1 MINVLVSRTLRAFG
15 VEAIKVSPRERSLLA
30 GLAAC
35 GAVFGAVT
43 AMEWSDRVRLDAA
56 QVRAERENLEFRAA
70 RRAPGLAEERLAG
83 ELEKARAMA
92 FSATTVP
99 IARAAAQAQL
109 ERMADQ
115 GGVVN
120 VRAAPQG
127 EPVGDGSVKTQVYAL
142 QGRFDWP
149 SFLALMRSISD
160 GPQSIGV
167 LGVSVDAGPSPS
179 FVLRIRVPLV
189 TDNPE

>member
-1 MINVLVSRTLRAFG
+1 MIDALLSRAFRAFG
-15 VEAIKVSPRERSLLA
+15 IEGIKVSPRERSLLA

-35 GAVFGAVT
+35 GAVFGAIT

-56 QVRAERENLEFRAA
+56 QVRAERENFEFRAA
-70 RRAPGLAEERLAG
+70 RRAPGLAEERLAA

-109 ERMADQ
+109 ERMANQ

-120 VRAAPQG
+120 VRVAPQG
-127 EPVGDGSVKTQVYAL
+127 EPAGDGSVKTQGYAL
-142 QGRFDWP
+142 QGRFYWP
-149 SFLALMRSISD
+149 SFRALMRSISD
-160 GPQSIGV
+160 GPQSSGVFGV
-167 LGVSVDAGPSPS
+167 LVDAGPSPS
-179 FVLRIRVPLV
+179 FALRVRVPLV

>member
-1 MINVLVSRTLRAFG
+1 MIDELVSRAQRLFG
-15 VEAIKVSPRERSLLA
+15 IEAIKVSPRERSLLA
-30 GLAAC
+30 GLLAC

-99 IARAAAQAQL
+99 IARAAAQSQL
-109 ERMADQ
+109 ERMANQ

-120 VRAAPQG
+120 ARVAPQG
-127 EPVGDGSVKTQVYAL
+127 EPSGDGSVKTQIYLL
-142 QGRFDWP
+142 QGKFDWP
-149 SFLALMRSISD
+149 SFLALMRYISD
-160 GPQSIGV
+160 GRQSIGV
-167 LGVSVDAGPSPS
+167 LGVSVDAGPAPS
-179 FVLRIRVPLV
+179 FALRVRLPLV
-189 TDNPE
+189 TDIAE